1 VPTLSGPLAPARC
14 ARGATA
20 VLLLVLLH
28 PAIAGADV
36 LLTPFWGFTFGGGT
50 SLIDLEQ
57 ASGTVTSVLGGS
69 MTILGDGPFG
79 VEADFGYSPRFF
91 ETDNRL
97 VARSEALTLGGNFV
111 VTLPRSVTR
120 ESLRPYALAGLGWM
134 HTSSTDVADVQELL
148 TVKADMLATT
158 FGGGAIGMLGTDIG
172 VRFDLRYL
180 RGFGPDSRATLLDE
194 SERLSFWRLSF
205 GVTFRY

>member
-1 VPTLSGPLAPARC
+1 MAPARC
-14 ARGATA
+14 ARVASA
-20 VLLLVLLH
+20 VLLLALLH
-28 PAIAGADV
+28 PAAARADV

-69 MTILGDGPFG
+69 VAILGDGLFG

-97 VARSEALTLGGNFV
+97 VSHSDVLTLGGNFV
-111 VTLPRSVTR
+111 VTLPLSVTR
-120 ESLRPYALAGLGWM
+120 ESLRPYALAGAGWM
-134 HTSSTDVADVQELL
+134 HASSTDLTEQFPVDADLL
-148 TVKADMLATT
+148 AAS
-158 FGGGAIGMLGTDIG
+158 FGGGAVGMLRPDVG
-172 VRFDLRYL
+172 VRLDLRYL
-180 RGFGPDSRATLLDE
+180 RGFAGTQNSLTDE

-205 GVTFRY
+205 GVTFKY

>member
-1 VPTLSGPLAPARC
+1 VPSPSGLLAPSWRAC
-14 ARGATA
+14 VAPA
-20 VLLLVLLH
+20 VLVLALLH
-28 PAIAGADV
+28 PATVGADV

-50 SLIDLEQ
+50 SLIDLEL

-69 MTILGDGPFG
+69 LTVLGDGPFG

-97 VARSEALTLGGNFV
+97 VSRSAAATLGGNFV
-111 VTLPRSVTR
+111 VAVPRSVTR
-120 ESLRPYALAGLGWM
+120 ESLRPYAVAGLGWM
-134 HTSSTDVADVQELL
+134 HTSSTDVQELL
-148 TVKADMLATT
+148 TVNADMLATT
-158 FGGGAIGMLGTDIG
+158 FGGGAIGMLGPDIG
-172 VRFDLRYL
+172 IRFDLRYL
-180 RGFGPDSRATLLDE
+180 RGYGPDSSATLLDE

>member
-1 VPTLSGPLAPARC
+1 VPTLSGPLAQARC
-14 ARGATA
+14 ARGASA

-69 MTILGDGPFG
+69 MTILGEGPFG

-97 VARSEALTLGGNFV
+97 VSRSSAATLGGNFV
-111 VTLPRSVTR
+111 VAMPRSITR
-120 ESLRPYALAGLGWM
+120 ESLRPYAVAGLGWM
-134 HTSSTDVADVQELL
+134 HTSSTDVQDLL
-148 TVKADMLATT
+148 TVNADMLATT
-158 FGGGAIGMLGTDIG
+158 FGGGAIGMLRPDIG
-172 VRFDLRYL
+172 VRFDFRYL
-180 RGFGPDSRATLLDE
+180 RGFGPDSSATLLDD

>member
-1 VPTLSGPLAPARC
+1 
-14 ARGATA
+14 

-28 PAIAGADV
+28 AATASADV

-50 SLIDLEQ
+50 SLIDLEL

-69 MTILGDGPFG
+69 LTVLGDGPFG

-97 VARSEALTLGGNFV
+97 VSRSAAATLGGNFV
-111 VTLPRSVTR
+111 VAVPRSVTR
-120 ESLRPYALAGLGWM
+120 ESLRPYAVAGLGWM
-134 HTSSTDVADVQELL
+134 HTSSTDVQELL
-148 TVKADMLATT
+148 TVNADMLATT
-158 FGGGAIGMLGTDIG
+158 FGGGAIGMLGPDIG

-180 RGFGPDSRATLLDE
+180 RGYGPDSRATLLDE